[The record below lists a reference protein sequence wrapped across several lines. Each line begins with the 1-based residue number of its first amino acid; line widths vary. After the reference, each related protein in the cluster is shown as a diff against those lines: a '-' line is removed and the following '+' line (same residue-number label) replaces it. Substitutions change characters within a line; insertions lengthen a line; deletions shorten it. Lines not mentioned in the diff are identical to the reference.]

1 MRALAAIISAASLI
15 GALAAAET
23 PKPEATEDPPIPR
36 AAKTTENG
44 MELFSWHVKG
54 EDKWRFALLPAPGMD
69 KLKTVEFVTSKEHA
83 LEGVEALKKKLAAL
97 AKNEKVGW
105 FNMLDKRETSPADVF
120 FDFPPKEVIKD
131 LELYC
136 NTLKLRLN
144 IYQSARPK
152 Q

>member
-1 MRALAAIISAASLI
+1 MRVCTLLVFAAVLCCPLAA
-15 GALAAAET
+15 GET
-23 PKPEATEDPPIPR
+23 PKPEKADEPPIPR
-36 AAKTTENG
+36 AAKASENG

-54 EDKWRFALLPAPGMD
+54 DDTWHFALLPAPGTD
-69 KLKTVEFVTSKEHA
+69 KLKSIEFVTSKDNA
-83 LEGVEALKKKLAAL
+83 LEGTAALKKKLAAL
-97 AKNEKVGW
+97 ALNEKVGW

-136 NTLKLRLN
+136 NTLKIRLN
-144 IYQSARPK
+144 IYQAGKK